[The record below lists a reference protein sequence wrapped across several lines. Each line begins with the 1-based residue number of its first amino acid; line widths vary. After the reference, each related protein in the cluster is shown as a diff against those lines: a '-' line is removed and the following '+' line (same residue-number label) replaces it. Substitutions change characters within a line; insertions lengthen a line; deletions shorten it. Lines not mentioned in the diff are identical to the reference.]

1 MQPGEIRARI
11 SKTAEMSQGEDVSL
25 DLIADKVSQYTV
37 ELAGEGSACT
47 TVDYFCVDCY
57 GLDSTV
63 AQDVLVV

>member
-37 ELAGEGSACT
+37 ELAGEGGTWRKGRLYLQELHVYMYHA
-47 TVDYFCVDCY
+47 
-57 GLDSTV
+57 
-63 AQDVLVV
+63 